1 MAPPETTSTST
12 TTSTPAMVSGSTSIE
27 PSHPLYLYPTD
38 NSGTIIVADRFNGM
52 GYGSWRRGML
62 IGLSCKNKLGIING
76 IITKPNSTSPLF
88 EAWCRCNDMVI
99 AWILNS
105 LEAEIRE
112 SVMYTESASKLW
124 TYIEKRYG
132 QPNGSKVYQIR
143 KALSSISQGNSN
155 IASYFS
161 RIKKL
166 WDELAYSITYPDCVC
181 GCKEAFQKIEED
193 QKFHQFLMGLND
205 TFTTIRRNILAIKP
219 LPDSDT
225 AYSMLLNYES
235 QCEAQSAP
243 PSFSFESALFFTG
256 VQKP

>member
-1 MAPPETTSTST
+1 MVNTETTSSTST
-12 TTSTPAMVSGSTSIE
+12 GSIVTYVE
-27 PSHPLYLYPTD
+27 LSHPLYLYPTD
-38 NSGTIIVADRFNGM
+38 NPGTIIVADRSNGM

-76 IITKPNSTSPLF
+76 TITRPSATSPLF

-105 LEAEIRE
+105 LEAEIIE
-112 SVMYTESASKLW
+112 SVMYTESAANLW
-124 TYIEKRYG
+124 NDIEKRYG

-166 WDELAYSITYPDCVC
+166 RDELAYSITYPDCV
-181 GCKEAFQKIEED
+181 
-193 QKFHQFLMGLND
+193 
-205 TFTTIRRNILAIKP
+205 
-219 LPDSDT
+219 
-225 AYSMLLNYES
+225 
-235 QCEAQSAP
+235 
-243 PSFSFESALFFTG
+243 
-256 VQKP
+256 